1 MKIKTS
7 EIKQQVKT
15 AEANIKNTQALL
27 HESVSVQVDYSL
39 DATVRDYG
47 GERVESDLEG
57 LRRFIIIENKTLMNK
72 MKTQGI
78 VSFKRVLKTS
88 ACVSIKDRGI
98 RYQ

>member
-57 LRRFIIIENKTLMNK
+57 LRPFIIIE
-72 MKTQGI
+72 
-78 VSFKRVLKTS
+78 R
-88 ACVSIKDRGI
+88 DRLI
-98 RYQ
+98 QKSS